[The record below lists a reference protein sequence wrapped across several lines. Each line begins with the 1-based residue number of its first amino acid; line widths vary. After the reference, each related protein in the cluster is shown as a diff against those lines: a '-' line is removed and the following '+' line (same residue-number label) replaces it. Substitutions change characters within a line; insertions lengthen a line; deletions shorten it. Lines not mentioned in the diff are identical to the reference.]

1 MLGLWVEAMAQGGN
15 QAGVS
20 WRWGQGFTLIRIF
33 ATKHIF
39 SRQQR
44 DGDKTLEDM
53 HEVFESAARYF
64 GVLAEPA
71 RLKIL
76 HAICGEEKS
85 VNTIIAATGMA
96 QANASRHLGLMYQ
109 AGMLSRRREGTQVF
123 YRVSDRLFV
132 ELCRTVSVQ
141 IAERLGR
148 EAPTTLF
155 APHSVPVL
163 AAASAASSSPHPLN
177 QKETTSV

>member
-1 MLGLWVEAMAQGGN
+1 M
-15 QAGVS
+15 
-20 WRWGQGFTLIRIF
+20 
-33 ATKHIF
+33 
-39 SRQQR
+39 
-44 DGDKTLEDM
+44 EDM

-64 GVLAEPA
+64 SVLAEPA

-123 YRVSDRLFV
+123 YKVADRMFI

-141 IAERLGR
+141 IAGRLGQA
-148 EAPTTLF
+148 APTALF
-155 APHSVPVL
+155 ESRSVPPL
-163 AAASAASSSPHPLN
+163 AAAAATPPSLSPSN
-177 QKETTSV
+177 QKEITSV